1 MSNVVTIARRELKAY
16 FSSPLAYI
24 ITALFAL
31 FTGLAFTLSVLQTQ
45 EASMVGSF
53 NWMAVLSLILVPA
66 LTMRLFAEENR
77 LGTIELL
84 MTAPVRDW
92 EIVSGKYV
100 AGLVGFIVM
109 LIPTL
114 WQVLMLKRYGNP
126 DMGIIAAGYL
136 GILLLGAAFVAVGML
151 TSSLTQNQVIA
162 FMLALISM
170 LILWIISFAGNILSP
185 GELIASIFTY
195 LGLPEHFQNTFFNGV
210 IDGQDIIYFLSIV
223 VIGIFVTTRVI
234 ESRRWR

>member
-1 MSNVVTIARRELKAY
+1 MSNVATIARRELKAY

-45 EASMVGSF
+45 EASMIGSF

-114 WQVLMLKRYGNP
+114 WQVLVLKRYGNP

-185 GELIASIFTY
+185 GELIANIFTY
-195 LGLPEHFQNTFFNGV
+195 LGLPEHFQNSFFNGV
-210 IDGQDIIYFLSIV
+210 IDAQDIIYFLSIV
-223 VIGIFVTTRVI
+223 AIGIFVTTRVI

>member
-1 MSNVVTIARRELKAY
+1 
-16 FSSPLAYI
+16 
-24 ITALFAL
+24 
-31 FTGLAFTLSVLQTQ
+31 
-45 EASMVGSF
+45 
-53 NWMAVLSLILVPA
+53 
-66 LTMRLFAEENR
+66 
-77 LGTIELL
+77 

-151 TSSLTQNQVIA
+151 TSSLTQNQVIT

-185 GELIASIFTY
+185 GELIANIFTY